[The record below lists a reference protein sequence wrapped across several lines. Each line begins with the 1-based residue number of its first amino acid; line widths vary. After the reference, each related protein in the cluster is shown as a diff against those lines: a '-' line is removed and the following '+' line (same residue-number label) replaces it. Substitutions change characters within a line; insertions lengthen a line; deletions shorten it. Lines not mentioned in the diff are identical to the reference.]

1 MELEMVKCVPFDG
14 LIQDECS
21 SQLNI
26 RICINMIDMIPKFS
40 DKKAIV
46 T

>member
-1 MELEMVKCVPFDG
+1 MVKCVPFDG

-26 RICINMIDMIPKFS
+26 RICGMINMIDMIPTLSFQIKRL
-40 DKKAIV
+40 
-46 T
+46 